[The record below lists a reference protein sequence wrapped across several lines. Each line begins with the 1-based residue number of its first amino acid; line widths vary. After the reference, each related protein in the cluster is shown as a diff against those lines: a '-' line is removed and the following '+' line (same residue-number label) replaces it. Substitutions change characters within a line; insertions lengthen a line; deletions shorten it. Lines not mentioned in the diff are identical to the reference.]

1 MNEISASEKKI
12 YFITGASGVGKTTL
26 VSELSKKY
34 KNKTWSFLHFDQ
46 SGVPLLAEMS
56 KEFGSPSNWQKAK
69 AFEWINKLV
78 HNYPNERIFFE
89 GQVNL
94 EFIRRGFEKE
104 NFKNYVIILLDC
116 SEDVMAKRL
125 VRDRNQPELFNADMR
140 IWLKFLRNQAKEF
153 GAFRIDTSELSKS
166 ELVSVFEDAVD
177 LKS

>member
-1 MNEISASEKKI
+1 M
-12 YFITGASGVGKTTL
+12 
-26 VSELSKKY
+26 
-34 KNKTWSFLHFDQ
+34 
-46 SGVPLLAEMS
+46 
-56 KEFGSPSNWQKAK
+56 EFT
-69 AFEWINKLV
+69 
-78 HNYPNERIFFE
+78 
-89 GQVNL
+89 
-94 EFIRRGFEKE
+94 RRGFEKE